1 MDTYPVS
8 DLKPNTYFDAPVF
21 LEDDYVLLAPDT
33 PVTQQLIDRLATW
46 SYRVVYTDG
55 KPSSKP
61 SSTTATE
68 DRLDMPTLEQDIN
81 EQEQKQESSSFY
93 FNFLSFTETVINNF
107 SASNSLDIGTISV
120 KVKGMIDVIKNNRDL
135 ILSFPNLRHPVT
147 NYLITHC
154 VNTTILSLAIGDFLK
169 LPSHRL
175 IELGTS
181 AFLHDIGMV
190 KIPSASYLNSR
201 SLSEQEKKAILAHP
215 MLGYRILKSYSVHEN
230 IALGVL
236 EHQERADGSGY
247 PRNLK
252 GEGITLYG
260 RIIGVCCSY
269 DAIISHRP
277 YKEHKDGHQGI
288 LDILTTNRKIYDETI
303 VKALVYTLSLYPLG
317 TYVLLNNDTRGVVS
331 KTNPKNPRYP
341 YVKLLQDQDGKKI
354 TEQLL
359 VLTSKEKQIEI
370 VRVLT
375 PSETKSL

>member
-8 DLKPNTYFDAPVF
+8 ALKPNTYFDAQVF

-33 PVTQQLIDRLATW
+33 PVTQQLIKRLASW
-46 SYRVVYTDG
+46 RYRVVYTDG

-61 SSTTATE
+61 SSSTASE

-107 SASNSLDIGTISV
+107 SASNSLDIGDISV
-120 KVKGMIDVIKNNRDL
+120 KVKAMIDVIKNNRDL
-135 ILSFPNLRHPVT
+135 MLSFPNLRHPVT
-147 NYLITHC
+147 NYLITHS

-215 MLGYRILKSYSVHEN
+215 MLSYRILNPFPSMRISL
-230 IALGVL
+230 LG
-236 EHQERADGSGY
+236 
-247 PRNLK
+247 
-252 GEGITLYG
+252 
-260 RIIGVCCSY
+260 CSNTRRGLTVPV
-269 DAIISHRP
+269 IPGNSRG
-277 YKEHKDGHQGI
+277 KES
-288 LDILTTNRKIYDETI
+288 
-303 VKALVYTLSLYPLG
+303 LS
-317 TYVLLNNDTRGVVS
+317 TV
-331 KTNPKNPRYP
+331 
-341 YVKLLQDQDGKKI
+341 
-354 TEQLL
+354 E
-359 VLTSKEKQIEI
+359 
-370 VRVLT
+370 
-375 PSETKSL
+375 

>member
-1 MDTYPVS
+1 MGTYPVS

-33 PVTQQLIDRLATW
+33 PVTQQLIDRLKTW
-46 SYRVVYTDG
+46 KYRVVHTDG

-61 SSTTATE
+61 SSTTDSE

-107 SASNSLDIGTISV
+107 SANNSLDIGTVSV
-120 KVKGMIDVIKNNRDL
+120 KVKDMIDLIKNNRDL
-135 ILSFPNLRHPVT
+135 ILTFPNLRHPVT

-190 KIPSASYLNSR
+190 RIPSASYLNSR
-201 SLSEQEKKAILAHP
+201 SLSEQERKAILAHP
-215 MLGYRILKSYSVHEN
+215 MLSFRILKSFSVHEN

-247 PRNLK
+247 PRKLK

-277 YKEHKDGHQGI
+277 YKESKDGHQAI
-288 LDILTTNRKIYDETI
+288 LDLLTTNRKIYDETI
-303 VKALVYTLSLYPLG
+303 VKALVYILSLYPLG
-317 TYVLLNNDTRGVVS
+317 TNVLLNNDTKGVVY

-341 YVKLLQDQDGKKI
+341 YVKLLQDQNGKKI
-354 TEQLL
+354 TEQLI
-359 VLTSKEKQIEI
+359 VQTSKEKQIEI
-370 VRVLT
+370 IRVLT
-375 PSETKSL
+375 PSETKNL